1 MIINP
6 ILVAM
11 GLVLAVAAAASGVQ
25 AGSLK
30 PDDPAALKRTRSL
43 GRIIADTRDKPVHV
57 LFVHGMRAEGAG
69 NARTF
74 MAGLCK
80 HGKVKCPPGQLKATE
95 RHVLPLGAAPPAR
108 LFGKPV
114 WREGEWEANPPF
126 VDRYVFERDGAP
138 PVVVDE
144 VNWWPLLF
152 PLKCRAL
159 VAPEAAL
166 SGIDKKHVELC
177 HTEDPGRRLHAWID
191 DVEYAEVMKGA
202 QISGGG
208 AWANAS
214 LKQQIMNWGLADAVI
229 ALGPMRV
236 YFRKAMDEAFR
247 YAGGFDAKGVD
258 GQEFVVVSESLG
270 SFVVM
275 DAATNRAN
283 DAPNARAVVGAT
295 SSLYFFANQFAL
307 LELGRV
313 RGLPASFGLTDRGE
327 TDNEAVQQDLA
338 PMDMLSAWTKGQ
350 LSNARLVSQP
360 RQIIAFSDPSDML
373 TFNVPSLPGERDG
386 SRALVVNIYDRNAI
400 NWFGVFVNPGK
411 AHTGHSSNKAV
422 LKQMFTP

>member
-1 MIINP
+1 MIINR
-6 ILVAM
+6 ILVAIS
-11 GLVLAVAAAASGVQ
+11 LALAVGLAAPNVQ
-25 AGSLK
+25 AGSLR
-30 PDDPAALKRTRSL
+30 PDDPATLKKTRSL
-43 GRIIADTRDKPVHV
+43 GSLIAKVTDSPVHV

-69 NARTF
+69 NAQTF

-80 HGKVKCPPGQLKATE
+80 HVEVKCPSGKLKYSE
-95 RHVLPLGAAPPAR
+95 RRVLPLGAEPPAQI
-108 LFGKPV
+108 FGKPV
-114 WREGEWEANPPF
+114 WRKGEWDANLPF

-166 SGIDKKHVELC
+166 SGIDKNHVELC
-177 HTEDPGRRLHAWID
+177 HTEDTDKRLHAWID
-191 DVEYAEVMKGA
+191 DAEYSQVMKGG
-202 QISGGG
+202 ISGGG

-229 ALGPMRV
+229 ALGPMRA
-236 YFRKAMDEAFR
+236 YFRKAMDEAFG
-247 YAGGFDAKGVD
+247 YAGAFDAKGVG

-275 DAATNRAN
+275 DAATNPAN
-283 DAPNARAVVGAT
+283 DAPNAKAVVDAT

-313 RGLPASFGLTDRGE
+313 KGLPSSPGRTGTGTTD
-327 TDNEAVQQDLA
+327 TEAGQQDLT
-338 PMDMLSAWTKGQ
+338 PWDMLSAWTKSKAPDRG
-350 LSNARLVSQP
+350 AGPRT

-373 TFNVPSLPGERDG
+373 TFNVPRLSGEQEQ
-386 SRALVVNIYDRNAI
+386 SPALVVNIYDRNEI

-422 LKQMFTP
+422 LKQIFTP